1 MRIALIGGAGF
12 IGHHLALALKAQG
25 HECLIVDSKLV
36 NNLYTLGG
44 QPEQYGRMLSERETL
59 LDYARVPVLVMDA
72 RNYHLLSHAL
82 GAFRPEACVH
92 LAAVAHIDRSRKDP
106 LSTFD
111 HSLVTLENA
120 LDVSVALGVQRFIYF
135 SSSTVYGNFPSPVV
149 DEETP
154 CNPIGTYGSLKLAG
168 ELMVKAY
175 RNDKGLNYT
184 IVRPQA
190 LYGERCISRR
200 VVQCFIEAALGGAPL
215 RIAGDGSAE
224 HDFTYIEDL
233 VSGVSAV
240 LRSEAAVDQTFCI
253 TASQARSLNDL
264 AEIVTQWIPGKIERG
279 HSDDKPKR
287 GTMSVDKARSLL
299 NWGPR
304 YGLDEGVKNYIR
316 WYSRFWK
323 EKRHAA

>member
-1 MRIALIGGAGF
+1 MRIALVGGAGF
-12 IGHHLALALKAQG
+12 IGHHLALKLRGQG
-25 HECLIVDSKLV
+25 HDCLIVDSKLV
-36 NNLYTLGG
+36 NNLYTLGHG
-44 QPEQYGRMLSERETL
+44 QELYRRMLDERESL
-59 LDYARVPVLVMDA
+59 LDMSRTPVLVLDA

-82 GAFRPEACVH
+82 SAYRPDTVLH

-120 LDVSVALGVQRFIYF
+120 LDVSVALGVQRFVYF

-175 RNDKGLNYT
+175 RNDKGLPYT

-200 VVQCFIEAALGGAPL
+200 VVQCFIEAALEGSSL
-215 RIAGDGSAE
+215 RIAGDGTAE

-233 VSGVSAV
+233 VDGVCAA

-253 TASQARSLNDL
+253 TAAEARSLDNL
-264 AEIVTQWIPGKIERG
+264 AEIVTTWIPASVEHG
-279 HSDDKPKR
+279 SVDDKPKR

-304 YGLDEGVKNYIR
+304 YDLDEGVKNYIR
-316 WYSRFWK
+316 WYTRFWK